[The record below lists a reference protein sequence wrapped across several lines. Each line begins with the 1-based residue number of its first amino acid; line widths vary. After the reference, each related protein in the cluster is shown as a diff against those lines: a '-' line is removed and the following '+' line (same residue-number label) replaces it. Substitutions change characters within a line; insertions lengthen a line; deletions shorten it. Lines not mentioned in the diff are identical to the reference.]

1 MDNWVLYSL
10 ASCIFKSLWAIFL
23 KFASRTIDSTTSNL
37 IQLPVRIIVT
47 ILLSL
52 GRKKPGSSIT
62 FRSIISHVGDLSL
75 YGVIYTVTA
84 CTTSV
89 LASFFLGDAM
99 KEGNA
104 SSVAVITGSYPATSY
119 LLSILLGLETVNPM
133 KLLGVALAIASCY
146 CFVIA

>member
-1 MDNWVLYSL
+1 
-10 ASCIFKSLWAIFL
+10 
-23 KFASRTIDSTTSNL
+23 
-37 IQLPVRIIVT
+37 
-47 ILLSL
+47 
-52 GRKKPGSSIT
+52 
-62 FRSIISHVGDLSL
+62 
-75 YGVIYTVTA
+75 
-84 CTTSV
+84 
-89 LASFFLGDAM
+89 M